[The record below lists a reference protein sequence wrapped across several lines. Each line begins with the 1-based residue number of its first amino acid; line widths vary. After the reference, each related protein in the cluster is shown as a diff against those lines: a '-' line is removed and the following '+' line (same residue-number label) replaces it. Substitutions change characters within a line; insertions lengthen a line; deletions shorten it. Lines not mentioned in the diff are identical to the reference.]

1 MQFCA
6 CIILNATNA
15 CDLMVLMLTD
25 LLPSIDFAEAKLQI
39 AFIVRFLITVLVAEF
54 NFLSTVLA
62 QDHFYSDFLSLHVT
76 I

>member
-1 MQFCA
+1 MQFCT

-25 LLPSIDFAEAKLQI
+25 LLPSIGVEEAKLQI
-39 AFIVRFLITVLVAEF
+39 AFIVRFLITVLVGEF